1 MTVTL
6 KLKSGLE
13 KFFDKCIIEKELSGN
28 TCLIDILHEINFPE
42 EKAGIVLIDGKVCN
56 KNHMLHGGETV
67 KIFPQTIGC

>member
-13 KFFDKCIIEKELSGN
+13 KYTRSNTIEHEMHCER
-28 TCLIDILHEINFPE
+28 TLIDILKEIDFPE
-42 EKAGIVLIDGKVCN
+42 EKAGIVLIDGKLGN
-56 KNHMLHGGETV
+56 KHCLLRGGETV